1 MNYGIAGEYGI
12 NYILKMEKLG
22 CADIV
27 TYPIIALQSGR
38 VGTKNLVM
46 LLGSWVLFFI
56 TWSSIYSL
64 TLKKL
69 NMMYILIFWKY
80 KLNH

>member
-46 LLGSWVLFFI
+46 LLGS
-56 TWSSIYSL
+56 
-64 TLKKL
+64 
-69 NMMYILIFWKY
+69 
-80 KLNH
+80 